1 MSFLQVTTIEINN
14 CRLGESST
22 SLWDSLALLTSL
34 HHLNIKSSSLALPHQ
49 SPPSLPSVR
58 ELGTRR
64 LTSDSYGGL
73 IGSLPGLN
81 KMGYWEGST
90 YNDIYLTTPDA
101 DIAQISLGLRHTGAS
116 LTEIR
121 LSGEDAAQ
129 RVVSDASMRSLCDVI
144 RDHSTRLE
152 LIWLWYMMIDEESLV
167 RLVETCR
174 NINTMR
180 NIQWVGFGFL
190 YVGLYRQ
197 DDRIIN

>member
-1 MSFLQVTTIEINN
+1 MSLFQMTTLEINE

-22 SLWDSLALLTSL
+22 SLWVSLASLTSL
-34 HHLNIKSSSLALPHQ
+34 HRLYIESSSLALPHQ

-58 ELGTRR
+58 KLSTRH
-64 LTSDSYGGL
+64 LTSDSYRGL

-81 KMGYWEGST
+81 KMGFYDDDW
-90 YNDIYLTTPDA
+90 YYIYLTNPDA

-116 LTEIR
+116 LTEIY
-121 LSGEDAAQ
+121 LDGEDAAQ

-152 LIWLWYMMIDEESLV
+152 WIGLNNMMIDEESLV

-174 NINTMR
+174 NINTMK
-180 NIQWVGFGFL
+180 
-190 YVGLYRQ
+190 
-197 DDRIIN
+197 RIW

>member
-1 MSFLQVTTIEINN
+1 MCLFFISLLQVTTLEIND

-22 SLWDSLALLTSL
+22 SLWVSLASLTSL
-34 HHLNIKSSSLALPHQ
+34 HRLNIKSSSLALPHQ

-58 ELGTRR
+58 KLHTRR
-64 LTSDSYGGL
+64 LTSDSYRGL

-81 KMGYWEGST
+81 KMGYWEGSN

-116 LTEIR
+116 LTEI
-121 LSGEDAAQ
+121 LLDGSNAAQ
-129 RVVSDASMRSLCDVI
+129 RVVSDTSMRSLCDVI

-152 LIWLWYMMIDEESLV
+152 KIVLYNMMIDEESLV

-180 NIQWVGFGFL
+180 DIE
-190 YVGLYRQ
+190 
-197 DDRIIN
+197 

>member
-1 MSFLQVTTIEINN
+1 MSVLYVFFQVTTLEIND

-22 SLWDSLALLTSL
+22 SLWVSLASLTSL
-34 HHLNIKSSSLALPHQ
+34 HHLDIESSSLALPHH

-58 ELGTRR
+58 ELGTRH
-64 LTSDSYGGL
+64 LTSDSYRGL

-81 KMGYWEGST
+81 KMGYCERD
-90 YNDIYLTTPDA
+90 YMHKLILLTNPDA
-101 DIAQISLGLRHTGAS
+101 DITQISLGLRHTGAS
-116 LTEIR
+116 LTDIV
-121 LSGEDAAQ
+121 LDGADAVQ

-152 LIWLWYMMIDEESLV
+152 EIRLYDMIIDYESLV

-180 NIQWVGFGFL
+180 GIW
-190 YVGLYRQ
+190 
-197 DDRIIN
+197 

>member
-1 MSFLQVTTIEINN
+1 MSLFQVTTLEINE

-22 SLWDSLALLTSL
+22 SLWVSLASLTSL
-34 HHLNIKSSSLALPHQ
+34 HQLIIKSSSLALPNQ

-58 ELGTRR
+58 ELHTRH
-64 LTSDSYGGL
+64 LTSDSYRGL

-81 KMGYWEGST
+81 KMGYP
-90 YNDIYLTTPDA
+90 YRIYITNPDA

-116 LTEIR
+116 LTHIC
-121 LSGEDAAQ
+121 LDGEDAAQ

-152 LIWLWYMMIDEESLV
+152 RIWLWYMMVDEESLV

-180 NIQWVGFGFL
+180 VIRWVWFGFL